1 MSLVYFDVELSLNML
16 TSGAN
21 MYEFMFTD
29 VPFSEP
35 RRFVNTHG
43 VIYLL
48 TYKYSLNKSVTLK
61 YLDKTEF
68 KLPSEVPGNL
78 SCSLPCGSESPK
90 DDVRP

>member
-21 MYEFMFTD
+21 MYELMFTD

-35 RRFVNTHG
+35 GRFGNTHG

-48 TYKYSLNKSVTLK
+48 TYKYN
-61 YLDKTEF
+61 
-68 KLPSEVPGNL
+68 
-78 SCSLPCGSESPK
+78 
-90 DDVRP
+90 

>member
-16 TSGAN
+16 TSRAN
-21 MYEFMFTD
+21 MYELMFTD

-48 TYKYSLNKSVTLK
+48 TYKYS
-61 YLDKTEF
+61 
-68 KLPSEVPGNL
+68 
-78 SCSLPCGSESPK
+78 
-90 DDVRP
+90 